1 MSSRIR
7 TLVSRIANP
16 AARRRVAQ
24 VARGAAFAAAFVA
37 LAGFVVRDQAAP
49 ATAMRPSAQARLSA
63 RGLAVGPDGTLFITV
78 RGAAP
83 SAGGLAVLDTG
94 TGGLQLLQSGLQTP
108 GYPSVDAAGRVVW
121 PDRAS
126 GRMLVDSRPG
136 TAPAVLPAALDAP
149 GSVAADGR
157 GRLYFTSA
165 GTAVGVVEGAR
176 TTVLRSGEPAPA
188 DVAVSASGDLYW
200 TGSAAG
206 VIMRLGA
213 DGTTQVVA
221 SGLNAPTGLGLSADG
236 STLYFTEVPTPGL
249 TAAQGGHNLVR
260 AVDLAS
266 GHVRT
271 VAQGGADPF
280 DVAATSDGRV
290 YWTSSASSTLVVS
303 ARDDE
308 GGEDQ
313 EDAGQL
319 VAQAVLTGDAEV
331 PPVDTAASGR
341 VTFSLATASDDDGDE
356 GGEGAD
362 DVSQATTVTTQEK
375 EHERRVRFRIR
386 GRSEHGE
393 GEGRPTPTPGPT
405 PPPAP
410 ANGVLRYDIQ
420 IRGIDGVTGGAIYS
434 GQAGDNGDMVAAL
447 KLTPG
452 GGESWHASSK
462 NKVIG
467 HGLLGPDS
475 LAGGPFEGDWQG
487 FMAALEAGNLYVN
500 VSTSNHPDG
509 EVRGQLVP
517 SGGVPAN
524 SAPNAEITS
533 PASDVQVQPGEPV
546 AFAGT
551 ASDPDGDMVTVLW
564 DFGDGST
571 STDLVPGD
579 HSYAAA
585 GTYTVTLTATDSQG
599 LSDPTPATRTITV
612 VAGGNQAPD
621 GTITA
626 PAGDVS
632 ITAGESVT
640 FAGTASDPDGDAVT
654 VLWDFGDGSTS
665 TALSPGAHTYANA
678 GTYTV
683 TFTATDS
690 QGLSDPT
697 PATRTITVTSSSANN
712 PPNGT
717 ITQPAGNVSINAGQ
731 SVTFAGTASDPDGDA
746 VTVLWNFGDG
756 STSTALSP
764 GAHTYA
770 NAGTYT
776 VTFTATDSQGLADPS
791 PASRIITVAA
801 AANNP
806 PNATIVQ
813 PAGNVTIDA
822 GQAVTFA
829 GIASDPDGDSVTV
842 LWSFGDGSTST
853 ALSPGAHT
861 YANAGTYTVT
871 LTATDS
877 QGLADPSP
885 ASRIITVNA
894 VSAAPTFASIQSTIF
909 TPNCIGCHS
918 GSNPP
923 AGLNLSAGQSY
934 ANLVNVPSTSNPSIP
949 RVDPGNP
956 DNSYLVIQLQ
966 SGHRSRP
973 QSDIDMIRAWILSGA
988 PNN

>member
-1 MSSRIR
+1 MNMRIR
-7 TLVSRIANP
+7 TLVARIANP

-24 VARGAAFAAAFVA
+24 VARGAALAAAFVA
-37 LAGFVVRDQAAP
+37 LAGFVVREQAAP
-49 ATAMRPSAQARLSA
+49 ATAVRASAPARLAA

-78 RGAAP
+78 QGAAP

-94 TGGLQLLQSGLQTP
+94 TGSLQLLQSGLRAP

-121 PDRAS
+121 PDSAS
-126 GRMLVDSRPG
+126 GRMLVEARPG

-149 GSVAADGR
+149 GSVAAGGR

-165 GTAVGVVEGAR
+165 GSAVGVVDGAR

-188 DVAVSASGDLYW
+188 DVAVSASGALFW
-200 TGSAAG
+200 TGTAAG
-206 VIMRLGA
+206 VIMRLGT

-221 SGLNAPTGLGLSADG
+221 SGLNAPMGLGLSADG

-266 GHVRT
+266 GQVRT

-280 DVAATSDGRV
+280 DVAATAGGRV

-303 ARDDE
+303 AQDDE
-308 GGEDQ
+308 GGDDP

-319 VAQAVLTGDAEV
+319 VAQAVLTGGAEV

-341 VTFSLATASDDDGDE
+341 VTFSLATAPDDDGDE
-356 GGEGAD
+356 GAG
-362 DVSQATTVTTQEK
+362 DVSQATTVTTQDQ
-375 EHERRVRFRIR
+375 EHERRVRSRIR
-386 GRSEHGE
+386 GRSEHRE

-410 ANGVLRYDIQ
+410 SQGVLRYDVQ
-420 IRGIDGVTGGAIYS
+420 IRGIDGVTGGAIYR
-434 GQAGDNGDMVAAL
+434 GQAGDTGDMVAAL

-462 NKVIG
+462 NKVVG

-487 FMAALEAGNLYVN
+487 FMDALDAGDLYVN
-500 VSTSNHPDG
+500 VSTNTHPDG
-509 EVRGQLVP
+509 EIRGQLVP

-533 PASDVQVQPGEPV
+533 PAGDVQVQPGEPV

-551 ASDPDGDMVTVLW
+551 ASDPDGDMVAVLW
-564 DFGDGST
+564 AFGDGST

-621 GTITA
+621 GTITQ
-626 PAGDVS
+626 PAGNVS
-632 ITAGESVT
+632 IAPGDPVTFAGTASDPDGDTVTVLWDFGDGATSTSLSPGAHVYAAAGIYTVTFTATDSQGLADPTPDTRTVTVTAGSANNPPNGTITQPAGNVTINAGGSVT

-665 TALSPGAHTYANA
+665 TALSPGAHTYA
-678 GTYTV
+678 
-683 TFTATDS
+683 
-690 QGLSDPT
+690 
-697 PATRTITVTSSSANN
+697 I
-712 PPNGT
+712 
-717 ITQPAGNVSINAGQ
+717 
-731 SVTFAGTASDPDGDA
+731 
-746 VTVLWNFGDG
+746 
-756 STSTALSP
+756 
-764 GAHTYA
+764 
-770 NAGTYT
+770 AGTYT

-791 PASRIITVAA
+791 PASRIITVT

-822 GQAVTFA
+822 GQSVTFA
-829 GIASDPDGDSVTV
+829 GIASDPDGDAVTV
-842 LWSFGDGSTST
+842 VWSFGDGATST
-853 ALSPGAHT
+853 ALSPGGHV
-861 YANAGTYTVT
+861 YANVGTYTVT

-877 QGLADPSP
+877 KGLADPSP
-885 ASRIITVNA
+885 ASRTITVNA
-894 VSAAPTFASIQSTIF
+894 ASTAPTFASIQSTIF
-909 TPNCIGCHS
+909 TPSCIGCHS

-923 AGLNLSAGQSY
+923 AGLNLSAGQSF
-934 ANLVNVPSTSNPSIP
+934 ANLVNVPSTSNPSIL
-949 RVDPGNP
+949 RVAPGNP

-973 QSDIDMIRAWILSGA
+973 QSDIDMIRAWILAGA